1 VLTADEA
8 ATTGV
13 AVMLPDGSWL
23 GGLNPDLPGYAAS
36 TFKLAVLYEAER
48 QVSEGL
54 LSYDNGITIDDEARA
69 EDLGTLDRLP
79 IAADGTVSLGAA
91 LEAMVSFSD
100 NASAVALLRLLGPS
114 QVDARLRE
122 LGIVTMSVNDRALP
136 ATARDLATL
145 MAAIVRG
152 EGLSDEAQQHA
163 LGLLFTQEVR
173 AGIPAALESLPGVVR
188 VGNKTGTWENATRD
202 VAVVESSWGT
212 YVVAVVADGDWN
224 WELIGRVARAVHE
237 ELTRG

>member
-1 VLTADEA
+1 
-8 ATTGV
+8 
-13 AVMLPDGSWL
+13 
-23 GGLNPDLPGYAAS
+23 
-36 TFKLAVLYEAER
+36 
-48 QVSEGL
+48 
-54 LSYDNGITIDDEARA
+54 
-69 EDLGTLDRLP
+69 
-79 IAADGTVSLGAA
+79 
-91 LEAMVSFSD
+91 
-100 NASAVALLRLLGPS
+100 
-114 QVDARLRE
+114 
-122 LGIVTMSVNDRALP
+122 MSVNDRALP

-173 AGIPAALESLPGVVR
+173 AGIPAALESLPGVDR

-212 YVVAVVADGDWN
+212 YVVAVVAEGDWN